1 MRKRERYA
9 LKNLKNLNI
18 LLKGREH
25 EQSNEKIVEEKEDA
39 IDAYRDLQEELKRQ
53 LEASE
58 RGKYEIQIAPND
70 GPLVRV
76 AILHATKWYCP
87 CDYNSNG
94 PRKQPKD
101 MRANGW
107 DAEDAYFALHIALLE
122 TDVDHIKHHLNR
134 QKGVPKKYRS
144 YRKILMDREDLLDAI
159 QQLREQLLEA
169 KVQAQRQT
177 AIAGGKTGAK
187 AGALDATCKLWSKFK
202 SRL

>member
-1 MRKRERYA
+1 MSGREYADVLSYSRYA
-9 LKNLKNLNI
+9 T
-18 LLKGREH
+18 
-25 EQSNEKIVEEKEDA
+25 
-39 IDAYRDLQEELKRQ
+39 ELKRQ

-58 RGKYEIQIAPND
+58 RNKYEIQIAPND

-101 MRANGW
+101 MHADGW
-107 DAEDAYFALHIALLE
+107 DVEDAYLALHIALLE
-122 TDVDHIKHHLNR
+122 TDVDHIKHHLKS
-134 QKGVPKKYRS
+134 QKEAPKKDRS
-144 YRKILMDREDLLDAI
+144 QRKILMKREDLLDEI
-159 QQLREQLLEA
+159 EQQRYQLLEA

-202 SRL
+202 SRLR